1 MYFRD
6 FHPVPVSANLGEHEQ
21 CSGDRSGCDTIH
33 ILNVLRQLGVKSF
46 FNACDSLVILFKLL
60 QDLILESRNCAMF
73 LKSRNSA

>member
-46 FNACDSLVILFKLL
+46 LMPVIPLSSYLNFYK
-60 QDLILESRNCAMF
+60 I
-73 LKSRNSA
+73 